1 VDPRFTEC
9 RGAAH
14 PEGEPALTVTG
25 SLVDGSA
32 AVLLVAAPVDEARLR
47 RWVADLST
55 RYGDVTPRAANGQRM
70 WQWVRQ
76 QRMIRL
82 TTRLEGANRM
92 VSVSLVD
99 GPLLDG
105 LNRRSE

>member
-1 VDPRFTEC
+1 M
-9 RGAAH
+9 AH

-32 AVLLVAAPVDEARLR
+32 AVLLLAAPVDEARLR
-47 RWVADLST
+47 RWVTDLST
-55 RYGDVTPRAANGQRM
+55 RYGEVSPRARHGQLT

-76 QRMIRL
+76 RRMIRL
-82 TTRLEGANRM
+82 TTRTEGETRM

-105 LNRRSE
+105 LNRGPE

>member
-1 VDPRFTEC
+1 M
-9 RGAAH
+9 AH
-14 PEGEPALTVTG
+14 PKGEPTLTVTG
-25 SLVDGSA
+25 SLVEGSA
-32 AVLLVAAPVDEARLR
+32 AVLLLAAPMDEARLR

-55 RYGDVTPRAANGQRM
+55 RYGEVTPRAANGQLT

-76 QRMIRL
+76 RRMIRL
-82 TTRLEGANRM
+82 TTRIEGEGRM

-105 LNRRSE
+105 LNGGPE

>member
-1 VDPRFTEC
+1 M
-9 RGAAH
+9 AH

-55 RYGDVTPRAANGQRM
+55 RYGEVAPQASHGQLT

-76 QRMIRL
+76 RRMIRL
-82 TTRLEGANRM
+82 TTRTEGETRM

-105 LNRRSE
+105 LNRGPE